1 MPLTKAT
8 QNVVEGIVSTG
19 STGVSA
25 GSFVVGQQYKITSLG
40 TTTQAQW
47 NTIAGTTGQTYV
59 VGSLFTAATTGAS
72 SGNGAAAVARTL
84 ANRFA
89 DVVNVLDFGA
99 DPTGAINTT
108 SQINAAINY
117 GIQNNKTVYIPSGTY
132 QFDGYTNTS
141 TNAFD
146 VSIIGDDGNEPTLIA
161 NSAAANAGLTMLNFP
176 DTRYSNVTGLTLSGD
191 VNVGQSFFTLTSV
204 AGLSVGMVI
213 QISTSRE
220 WYNGSRYDALT
231 GTGKFCGEIHK
242 IVGIVGNK
250 VYIEDYTRDVYSPT
264 DTSYDIVIRAW
275 NPCKVTIKNINLES
289 PYPPAGI
296 TSVGI
301 QIQQSV
307 NSIVENVKLK
317 GFTQRCISDKLTIN
331 SKYTNIVFEQ
341 TASMPNSGVN
351 GYGLATDGSLGLI
364 LDGLKSN
371 GQRRSFDADCIDGIP
386 SNGSAPWIYPG
397 INGPAR
403 DWQVTNFVVN
413 GGGAWLPSDLNPS
426 AFSFGIGMHGG
437 SENGIIS
444 NGYITDCT
452 TGINC
457 RGRNTTIDNVVFSGP
472 FSTVISIY
480 EDAAGLT
487 VQNCTYDSLAY
498 PNKNSLKVYTITVT
512 NGGSGYTTAPN
523 VVISPPASGVTATAT
538 ATISAGAVTAIT
550 VNLGGSGYT
559 EPPSISFTGGGGS
572 GAVARPVMDF
582 VTPASGCDTFVSF
595 GINSSTGFVNYDIP
609 IVIQN
614 NIVKGIIE
622 RFSYFWPETS
632 NSYAENIIIKD
643 NRIETIARNGGT
655 CVIFDAGTTVNLN
668 TAQIV
673 NNNVKV
679 ITGIVLEYDSNLILG
694 VAKQTY
700 PDVNVFIDNAYFV
713 KIPDDAVVKIPK
725 VIRSGDRLLA
735 SLNIRNSAAT
745 LIQIVPT
752 STSFTILAGSSTGI
766 NVSAN
771 GPSLNGTT
779 GVDTNVT
786 FGLFDGDLWIENR
799 TGSERDYRIQVIG

>member
-1 MPLTKAT
+1 MSANIKASVDGT
-8 QNVVEGIVSTG
+8 QAIIGVGGVDQMTVSNLGVVTANSFVGNVTGGGTFSGNASSATALATG
-19 STGVSA
+19 ST
-25 GSFVVGQQYKITSLG
+25 T
-40 TTTQAQW
+40 
-47 NTIAGTTGQTYV
+47 
-59 VGSLFTAATTGAS
+59 
-72 SGNGAAAVARTL
+72 ARTL

-89 DVVNVLDFGA
+89 EAINVLDFGA
-99 DPTGAINTT
+99 DPTGATNTT
-108 SQINAAINY
+108 SQINDAIDY

-141 TNAFD
+141 INAFE

-161 NSAAANAGLTMLNFP
+161 NSTAANAGLTMLSFP

-191 VNVGQSFFTLTSV
+191 VNVGQSVFTLTSV

-220 WYNGSRYDALT
+220 WYNGSRYNALT

-289 PYPPAGI
+289 PYPPAGT

-351 GYGLATDGSLGLI
+351 GYGLATDGSLGLL
-364 LDGLKSN
+364 LDGLKAN
-371 GQRRSFDADCIDGIP
+371 GQRRSFDADCIDGVP

-403 DWQVTNFVVN
+403 DWQITNFVVN

-472 FSTVISIY
+472 FSTVINIY

-498 PNKNSLKVYTITVT
+498 PNKNNLDVYSITVT
-512 NGGSGYTTAPN
+512 NGGSGYATVPD
-523 VVISPPASGVTATAT
+523 VVISPPSSGVTATAT
-538 ATISAGAVTAIT
+538 ATISAGAVTNIT
-550 VNLGGSGYT
+550 VNLNGSGYT

-614 NIVKGIIE
+614 NIVKGVIE
-622 RFSYFWPETS
+622 RFAYFWPETS

-655 CVIFDAGTTVNLN
+655 CIVFDAGSTVNLN

-679 ITGIVLEYDSNLILG
+679 ITGIVQEYDSSLVLG
-694 VAKQTY
+694 VAKSTY

-713 KIPDDAVVKIPK
+713 KIADDSVVKIPK

-735 SLNIRNSAAT
+735 SLNIRNNAAT
-745 LIQIVPT
+745 LIQISPA

-766 NVSAN
+766 AVNAN

-779 GVDTNVT
+779 GTDTNVT

-799 TGSERDYRIQVIG
+799 SGSERDYRIQVIG